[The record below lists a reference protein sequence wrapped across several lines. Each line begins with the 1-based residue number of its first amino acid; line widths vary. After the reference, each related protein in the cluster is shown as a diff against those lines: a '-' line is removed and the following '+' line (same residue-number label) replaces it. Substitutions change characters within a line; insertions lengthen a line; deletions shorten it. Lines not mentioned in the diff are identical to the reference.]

1 MTEQQRVIISKENS
15 QFKIYAR
22 GDRAVV
28 LKENQNTFEIRFL
41 TGEFAGRVGE
51 VYKVDWKECKS

>member
-1 MTEQQRVIISKENS
+1 MTEQQRVIIPKENS

-41 TGEFAGRVGE
+41 TGKFAGRVGE
-51 VYKVDWKECKS
+51 VYKVDWEECKS